1 MVLLISLT
9 KWGRGRLTFWDGI
22 TEFFG
27 VVGIVST
34 DSHDLLSAIVSELV
48 WVYLSTSLHKVGHVD
63 SECRVQLFKS
73 VDSSAK

>member
-22 TEFFG
+22 TEFFC

-34 DSHDLLSAIVSELV
+34 DSHDLLSAPVSTELE
-48 WVYLSTSLHKVGHVD
+48 WVYLSTSLDKVGHVD
-63 SECRVQLFKS
+63 SECRVQLF
-73 VDSSAK
+73 